1 MSRITI
7 VILSYKYE
15 YSILKEYI
23 LFVIILLNFFI
34 EFELIFIGVNT
45 LGRYLIQRLLAII
58 PVFMIVAITVF
69 MLIHITPGDPALLMA
84 GDEAT
89 PAQIDALR
97 KDLGLDK
104 PIHIQL
110 VNYFKDISRG
120 NLGHSIFNNHDV
132 RGLIVQRL
140 EPTLSI
146 AFVAE
151 GLAILIGIPLGI
163 IAAWKSNTL
172 YDRLIMIFAVGG
184 FAIPSFWLGYNLIW
198 LFAVKLSWF
207 PAIGYNSF
215 TDGIGPW
222 IQSITLPCISIGTI
236 GAALIVRMTRSSMLE
251 ILREDYIR
259 TARAKGLAEF
269 PVLIRHAFKNA
280 GLPVITVIGLGI
292 AGLVTG
298 LVVTEAV
305 FAIPGVGRL
314 MVNGVARRDFP
325 IIQGVVLATTV
336 SYVLINLLIDL
347 SYGYLDPKIRYK

>member
-1 MSRITI
+1 M
-7 VILSYKYE
+7 
-15 YSILKEYI
+15 
-23 LFVIILLNFFI
+23 
-34 EFELIFIGVNT
+34 
-45 LGRYLIQRLLAII
+45 GRYLVQRLLAII

-146 AFVAE
+146 AFVAQ

-163 IAAWKSNTL
+163 LAAWKSNTI

-207 PAIGYNSF
+207 PAIGYAPFICTEGMTSAC
-215 TDGIGPW
+215 GPIDW
-222 IQSITLPCISIGTI
+222 IRSITLPCISIGTI

-280 GLPVITVIGLGI
+280 SLPVITVIGLGI

>member
-1 MSRITI
+1 
-7 VILSYKYE
+7 
-15 YSILKEYI
+15 
-23 LFVIILLNFFI
+23 
-34 EFELIFIGVNT
+34 
-45 LGRYLIQRLLAII
+45 
-58 PVFMIVAITVF
+58 
-69 MLIHITPGDPALLMA
+69 
-84 GDEAT
+84 
-89 PAQIDALR
+89 
-97 KDLGLDK
+97 
-104 PIHIQL
+104 
-110 VNYFKDISRG
+110 
-120 NLGHSIFNNHDV
+120 
-132 RGLIVQRL
+132 
-140 EPTLSI
+140 
-146 AFVAE
+146 
-151 GLAILIGIPLGI
+151 
-163 IAAWKSNTL
+163 
-172 YDRLIMIFAVGG
+172 MIFAVGG

-314 MVNGVARRDFP
+314 MVNGVARRDIR

>member
-1 MSRITI
+1 M
-7 VILSYKYE
+7 
-15 YSILKEYI
+15 
-23 LFVIILLNFFI
+23 
-34 EFELIFIGVNT
+34 
-45 LGRYLIQRLLAII
+45 GRYLVQRLLAII

-110 VNYFKDISRG
+110 MNYFKDISRG
-120 NLGHSIFNNHDV
+120 NLGRSIFNNHDV

-146 AFVAE
+146 AFVAQ

-163 IAAWKSNTL
+163 IAAWKSNTI

-198 LFAVKLSWF
+198 LFAVKLGWF
-207 PAIGYNSF
+207 QAIGYSPFICTEGMTSNC
-215 TDGIGPW
+215 GPIDW
-222 IQSITLPCISIGTI
+222 IRSITLPCISIGTI

-280 GLPVITVIGLGI
+280 SLPVITVIGLGI

>member
-184 FAIPSFWLGYNLIW
+184 FAIPSFWLGILLIL
-198 LFAVKLSWF
+198 LFLMDKRKNRKRYKAS
-207 PAIGYNSF
+207 
-215 TDGIGPW
+215 
-222 IQSITLPCISIGTI
+222 
-236 GAALIVRMTRSSMLE
+236 
-251 ILREDYIR
+251 
-259 TARAKGLAEF
+259 
-269 PVLIRHAFKNA
+269 FKNY
-280 GLPVITVIGLGI
+280 
-292 AGLVTG
+292 
-298 LVVTEAV
+298 
-305 FAIPGVGRL
+305 RK
-314 MVNGVARRDFP
+314 
-325 IIQGVVLATTV
+325 
-336 SYVLINLLIDL
+336 
-347 SYGYLDPKIRYK
+347 KIKNRCL

>member
-1 MSRITI
+1 
-7 VILSYKYE
+7 
-15 YSILKEYI
+15 
-23 LFVIILLNFFI
+23 
-34 EFELIFIGVNT
+34 
-45 LGRYLIQRLLAII
+45 
-58 PVFMIVAITVF
+58 MIVAITVF

-280 GLPVITVIGLGI
+280 GLPVILL
-292 AGLVTG
+292 LV
-298 LVVTEAV
+298 
-305 FAIPGVGRL
+305 
-314 MVNGVARRDFP
+314 
-325 IIQGVVLATTV
+325 
-336 SYVLINLLIDL
+336 
-347 SYGYLDPKIRYK
+347 

>member
-1 MSRITI
+1 
-7 VILSYKYE
+7 
-15 YSILKEYI
+15 
-23 LFVIILLNFFI
+23 
-34 EFELIFIGVNT
+34 
-45 LGRYLIQRLLAII
+45 LGRYLAQRILSII
-58 PVFMIVAITVF
+58 PVFLIVAITVF
-69 MLIHITPGDPALLMA
+69 MLMHITPGDPALLMA

-89 PAQIDALR
+89 PAEIEALR
-97 KDLGLDK
+97 ADLGLNK
-104 PIHIQL
+104 PIHLQL
-110 VNYFKDISRG
+110 LYYFKDISQG
-120 NLGHSIFNNHDV
+120 KLGHSIFSKHDV
-132 RGLIVQRL
+132 RSLIVKRL

-146 AFVAE
+146 ALLAQS
-151 GLAILIGIPLGI
+151 LAIIIGIPLGI
-163 IAAWKSNTL
+163 LAAWKANSLT
-172 YDRLIMIFAVGG
+172 DRLIMIFAVAG

-198 LFAVKLSWF
+198 LFAVKLGWF
-207 PAIGYNSF
+207 PAIGYNSIA
-215 TDGIGPW
+215 DGILPW
-222 IQSITLPCISIGTI
+222 LRSITLPCLSIGTI
-236 GAALIVRMTRSSMLE
+236 GAALVVRMTRSSMLE

-259 TARAKGLAEF
+259 TARAKGLGEF

-325 IIQGVVLATTV
+325 IIQGVVLATTI